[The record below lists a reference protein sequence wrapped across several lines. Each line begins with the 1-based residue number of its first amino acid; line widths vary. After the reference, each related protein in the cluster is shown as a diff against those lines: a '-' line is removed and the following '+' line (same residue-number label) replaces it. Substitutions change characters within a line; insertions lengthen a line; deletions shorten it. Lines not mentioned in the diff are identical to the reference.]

1 MDGFG
6 LTEPG
11 PGNAVANASTPNLDR
26 IFRDCPGCKLSASG
40 LDVGCLLY
48 TSYSGERDIFEVIG
62 GLITDSFCS
71 SEIHKLTKGSS
82 VDLDMDM
89 EGK

>member
-1 MDGFG
+1 MFLFEGDQ
-6 LTEPG
+6 
-11 PGNAVANASTPNLDR
+11 
-26 IFRDCPGCKLSASG
+26 LSHETVIHGVKYVTVSH
-40 LDVGCLLY
+40 
-48 TSYSGERDIFEVIG
+48 YSGERDIFEVIG
-62 GLITDSFCS
+62 GLIADSFCS

>member
-1 MDGFG
+1 MFLFEGDQ
-6 LTEPG
+6 
-11 PGNAVANASTPNLDR
+11 
-26 IFRDCPGCKLSASG
+26 LSHETVIHGVKYVTVSH
-40 LDVGCLLY
+40 
-48 TSYSGERDIFEVIG
+48 YSGERDIFEVIG
-62 GLITDSFCS
+62 GLIKDSFCS

>member
-1 MDGFG
+1 MFLFEGDQ
-6 LTEPG
+6 
-11 PGNAVANASTPNLDR
+11 
-26 IFRDCPGCKLSASG
+26 LSHETVIHGVKYVTVSH
-40 LDVGCLLY
+40 
-48 TSYSGERDIFEVIG
+48 YSGERDIFEVIG